1 MEAFPLRE
9 GILRLGDGR
18 RDESSTTVSS
28 ARKAF
33 ATVTKIR
40 SAQEVRK
47 GILCSHRTAACTRPA
62 TTASHDC
69 FTRVCGTRRS
79 RSKRRLGLLAEA
91 RRGHKQHKQ

>member
-62 TTASHDC
+62 TTASHASAG
-69 FTRVCGTRRS
+69 RGEAEASAV
-79 RSKRRLGLLAEA
+79 LAEA
-91 RRGHKQHKQ
+91 RRGHNQHKQ

>member
-62 TTASHDC
+62 YDC

-79 RSKRRLGLLAEA
+79 RSKRRLG
-91 RRGHKQHKQ
+91 RGQKGA